1 MGKGIGHG
9 VAKGAQLLFQLLLH
23 LFSLVFLFCI
33 VFTMIHRYFS
43 PFCRCIPADDR
54 TGDPQAVHGG
64 AHNAARISGPLAA
77 GVQPRQLADSKV
89 SSRFSRT
96 GLLVR
101 VSRPVRMA
109 SGAV

>member
-1 MGKGIGHG
+1 
-9 VAKGAQLLFQLLLH
+9 
-23 LFSLVFLFCI
+23 
-33 VFTMIHRYFS
+33 MIARATRRPSTAALIMPPAYPAPS
-43 PFCRCIPADDR
+43 PQGYNPA
-54 TGDPQAVHGG
+54 
-64 AHNAARISGPLAA
+64 SW
-77 GVQPRQLADSKV
+77 ADSKV